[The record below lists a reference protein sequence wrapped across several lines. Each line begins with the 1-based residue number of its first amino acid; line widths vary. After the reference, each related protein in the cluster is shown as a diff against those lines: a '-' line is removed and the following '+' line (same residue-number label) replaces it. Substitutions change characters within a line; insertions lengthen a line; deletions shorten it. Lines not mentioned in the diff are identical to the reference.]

1 MCSYG
6 TKHSYGFIFL
16 IFVYFILIDGVDHL
30 FQFFYDYTLSELIEN
45 ISVEWQRL
53 GGINDLHATGFA
65 VNEIF
70 NKEQVTDRTR
80 TLCQRLV
87 TS

>member
-45 ISVEWQRL
+45 ISVESQWL